1 MGNGNRYDGA
11 IGIRVDEAGGMFGS
25 LKTAVTRLQDAAIKT
40 TGNPL
45 SEPEIDFAV
54 PATFRR
60 DTKRKGGIFVTL
72 TFKGPAS
79 MAVLRVHMIR
89 TADRV
94 DQPTFKQQRFSDD
107 ITDIDEDEQ
116 TVLGAGGN
124 FSREIAVRLE
134 YGTQYDVYRLE
145 AFNSTDTENANSI
158 RNPTGQIV
166 YNTPPY
172 YQFTTPDAFGAPSA
186 PNAGLIVYNELD
198 PITPDI
204 YDAHTG
210 LKIYAPLTDGGAAQT
225 WADSLTDWV
234 QPTLT
239 RDFGGS
245 TGVVRIPFKRLLTS
259 TELTQVDAAST
270 PANRGYVVVEANN
283 LVPGGTYIWVE
294 NLIHSNGQKKT
305 ATGSVSFI
313 AAALATDLTALTNT
327 AIVIKST
334 DPFDGKHVQPFWEFT
349 QTNPATALKN
359 YTFKYK
365 KSTDTDFN
373 VAVVRNNDFQA
384 DAYHKQLNAGTLSLT
399 SGSKNVVGVGTEF
412 LTRLQEGWKI
422 KVGAQTLTIGT
433 ITDDTHMTVTANS
446 AANASGQAYTVVIV
460 LPLMDEFK
468 VKPSTTYNV
477 QLIVRARSGSPL
489 TMNATFTTDAD
500 GNVAVDSDVPTL
512 ATNPDTG
519 TTGPTVHERLSVIK
533 VTCLPAATN
542 GNTADD
548 YEVVLSTSSSAP
560 AGDPTVGSES
570 VLAVDHGQKA
580 VFDIGLTVALT
591 TAFYFYYRIHNSS
604 GVAHAPASTGWSAWS
619 VGTNQSGYS
628 HPVEASIG
636 PSVPTWSMA
645 LERSNTGGSA
655 GNTTQKYYLDSGASG
670 VTDAYTGSGLGGT
683 SLYWAIYINDAG
695 VAAADRVRLV
705 IFSGQDG
712 GGKYVLTNTVFSSAP
727 GNALPYELHRGLC
740 AAGKSGNGHGTTT
753 FILDRNADAYVSTT
767 SHDYD
772 GMSLY
777 LPTVTAGQQVQKITN
792 SSYNSGTGLMTL
804 TIEPAAGFSAL
815 GGAPANGTPYMICA
829 GGFGYSASDAT
840 GTISP
845 VPFRTWRDSSDASS
859 VQIVAEVV
867 LPTGEN
873 AFDLSVFQ
881 IQVIKKTAAVLRY
894 NDKTA
899 VATTTSYRYG
909 AFTASVGTIRVRI
922 RNGNRETAAKGWSDW
937 SVYGLGYA
945 SADSPTAYTP
955 ATYVP
960 VDVDIFDKPYYPT
973 SRYPLSL

>member
-500 GNVAVDSDVPTL
+500 GNVVVDTAAPTL
-512 ATNPDTG
+512 ATNPDVG
-519 TTGPTVHERLSVIK
+519 TTGPTVKERYSIVK
-533 VTCLPAATN
+533 YHCVLPSAN
-542 GNTADD
+542 INTLDD
-548 YEVVLSTSSSAP
+548 YQVILSSSSTAP
-560 AGDPTVGSES
+560 AGDPTVGVAG
-570 VLAVDHGQKA
+570 VLAITYGQHGSFPLALTADLEADFYIIFRAHNGYNGGSYSVWSAATNQHGYSRPLEDGIGTAVPTLPLGLERSSTAPGSPAIANDSTHFSIDTSASSETDHYVGMVLEITSGAGAASNKVRQITA
-580 VFDIGLTVALT
+580 YDATNHRLTVTPAFGVTPADGLTFNIHRGVTSNSDT
-591 TAFYFYYRIHNSS
+591 TQITIRGNNLGTQVDASHLVIDSGGSSTTDFY
-604 GVAHAPASTGWSAWS
+604 VGWSAYVPS
-619 VGTNQSGYS
+619 LGASDQVRRVTAYNGTTKSC
-628 HPVEASIG
+628 
-636 PSVPTWSMA
+636 T
-645 LERSNTGGSA
+645 
-655 GNTTQKYYLDSGASG
+655 LDSALSG
-670 VTDAYTGSGLGGT
+670 TA
-683 SLYWAIYINDAG
+683 
-695 VAAADRVRLV
+695 
-705 IFSGQDG
+705 
-712 GGKYVLTNTVFSSAP
+712 TN
-727 GNALPYELHRGLC
+727 GIG
-740 AAGKSGNGHGTTT
+740 
-753 FILDRNADAYVSTT
+753 FILFKGNIGYANVDR
-767 SHDYD
+767 
-772 GMSLY
+772 
-777 LPTVTAGQQVQKITN
+777 
-792 SSYNSGTGLMTL
+792 
-804 TIEPAAGFSAL
+804 
-815 GGAPANGTPYMICA
+815 
-829 GGFGYSASDAT
+829 T
-840 GTISP
+840 GTITGIP
-845 VPFRTWRDSSDASS
+845 ARGWVDASGN
-859 VQIVAEVV
+859 IVIESI
-867 LPTGEN
+867 LPTGED
-873 AFDLSVFQ
+873 AFSLNTIHVRNYKTTGKLINDIPQPFSSGPTVSWTGVNNNRSFT
-881 IQVIKKTAAVLRY
+881 IQYR
-894 NDKTA
+894 NDYRG
-899 VATTTSYRYG
+899 TTGSPSDGNSAESYYARTPRPDD
-909 AFTASVGTIRVRI
+909 A
-922 RNGNRETAAKGWSDW
+922 
-937 SVYGLGYA
+937 A
-945 SADSPTAYTP
+945 SAYPGSYDPGATP
-955 ATYVP
+955 PPPQPDPRARE
-960 VDVDIFDKPYYPT
+960 FYPT
-973 SRYPLSL
+973 ERYTDY